1 MCEGLSL
8 DQFNWYNKGRI
19 RTVVR
24 LKWGDILLESS
35 QQEKILDAAYTV
47 MAREGYAQTSLR
59 QIAAEAQV
67 AVSQISYHYQN
78 KEGLLLAVARHVTNT
93 YYIYL
98 QQYLEPGM
106 TPQEI
111 GECFIRLY
119 QEVLKNDPDLFRV
132 LYDLVGLALWS
143 EPLRLEVREIFARFT
158 DRILN
163 DVFTDEFVEGLGSPY
178 ERETLASLFFG
189 GLFGIGVQSLLE
201 PDNPMITGS
210 FAALNVILQSERWN

>member
-8 DQFNWYNKGRI
+8 PLKSWYNRRRI

-24 LKWGDILLESS
+24 LKRGDALLEMS
-35 QQEKILDAAYTV
+35 QQEKILDAAYAV
-47 MAREGYAQTSLR
+47 IAREGYARISLR
-59 QIAAEAQV
+59 QIAREAQV

-78 KEGLLLAVARHVTNT
+78 KEGLLLAVARHVTDT
-93 YYIYL
+93 YYEYM

-106 TPQEI
+106 SPREM

-119 QEVLKNDPDLFRV
+119 QEVLENDPDLFRV

-158 DRILN
+158 DQITEG
-163 DVFTDEFVEGLGSPY
+163 VFTAEFVASLGSSY
-178 ERETLASLFFG
+178 SGETLASLFFG
-189 GLFGIGVQSLLE
+189 GIFGIGVQSLLE
-201 PDNPMITGS
+201 PGDQTITS
-210 FAALNVILQSERWN
+210 SLEALNVILKLERWN